1 MRTLIDRVHAA
12 AIGLVF
18 TTLAGMAPAAFA
30 QDANQLLER
39 GNTFLTNLA
48 RFGLLAF
55 GVFGVFLAGTAML
68 EINRLRQTQE
78 PLGRPVTKLLIG
90 AGLTSL
96 SVIIAI
102 ISGTFGTESTT
113 QSELSIG

>member
-1 MRTLIDRVHAA
+1 MHTLIDRLHTA
-12 AIGLVF
+12 AIGLMF
-18 TTLAGMAPAAFA
+18 AALAGAVPPALA
-30 QDANQLLER
+30 QDANQVLER

-90 AGLTSL
+90 AALTSL

-102 ISGTFGTESTT
+102 ISGTFGTESNT